1 MLQPRLQP
9 SFSTALFLARRD
21 DLLNVDRALVRG
33 CGIRQGRFLAR
44 GRDALEWLERR
55 GAGSAASAFAFPD
68 LIVCDLL
75 LEDMDALEFVRAL
88 RSLEAAA
95 DLPVLLLA
103 DSLPAPLASALGQLG
118 RAAVLCRPYTQND
131 LQATLAFLRNE
142 ENRSPVFTASPV
154 PVRVLPFRRPARRA
168 AAPRKN
174 ALALGRELLH
184 AGEPAKAIEAFLE
197 ALSSRPDRATA
208 YRGLARAWERLGDI
222 PRACRFLRA
231 AARFSIIDED
241 FFNARRAL
249 GRERDLAQEACV
261 STLETSIAA
270 NPLYLAAI
278 RLLREGRAKSAARA
292 VLQGLAFTPNLSPLA
307 ALRQVCDESDAPW
320 EVAGSLCDA
329 LEACGG
335 ANTAVIFRRLLIDAR
350 VEARPSRLGFLAD
363 MLTVARQTYRMY
375 KAATD

>member
-1 MLQPRLQP
+1 MLQPRLPP

-142 ENRSPVFTASPV
+142 ENRAPVFTASPV

-168 AAPRKN
+168 AVPRKH
-174 ALALGRELLH
+174 ALALGR
-184 AGEPAKAIEAFLE
+184 
-197 ALSSRPDRATA
+197 
-208 YRGLARAWERLGDI
+208 
-222 PRACRFLRA
+222 
-231 AARFSIIDED
+231 
-241 FFNARRAL
+241 
-249 GRERDLAQEACV
+249 
-261 STLETSIAA
+261 
-270 NPLYLAAI
+270 
-278 RLLREGRAKSAARA
+278 
-292 VLQGLAFTPNLSPLA
+292 
-307 ALRQVCDESDAPW
+307 
-320 EVAGSLCDA
+320 
-329 LEACGG
+329 
-335 ANTAVIFRRLLIDAR
+335 
-350 VEARPSRLGFLAD
+350 
-363 MLTVARQTYRMY
+363 
-375 KAATD
+375 